1 MSRTATRAV
10 PDENTSELTSEQ
22 LLDARRWVQAARA
35 SAIER
40 FPYLDVALT
49 SMVPVA
55 VVGLGTVA
63 TDARWRFYYDP
74 VRVLQTA
81 QNQRLDLGVSDWVHE
96 VGHLLRDHP
105 QRWIDMGEGPQW
117 QRLFNVAGDAV
128 INRDVEDMGL
138 LLVPTDVTFQ
148 SLPDQAEVEVTMT
161 TEEIY
166 TRLRS
171 RTSEDSSD
179 GGDADK
185 VPIGNAEPRDCGS
198 GSGGERRPWE
208 QPIDDSDGRPIPQ
221 DGSVDPDRGDLIRF
235 ETADQVRAH
244 VRTQGSGSVPQSLR
258 EWSDSVLE
266 PLVDWRRELRAAVS
280 RALSQAAGRRD
291 YSWSRPP
298 RRRVPGY
305 STPGMAAPA
314 PPSVAVVVDTS
325 GSMSPDD
332 LAQCIADIAAL
343 TRSVAGAA
351 GGTPVR
357 VIPCD
362 MQAGPVSL
370 VRTKADVPRIELT
383 GGGGTDMRVG
393 IEAAAGLQPTPE
405 VIVILTDGFTLWPE
419 APVDPAPRAACI
431 AVVVTDEAESGR
443 DQMPDWIT
451 MIAER
456 QSLRSRGSR

>member
-1 MSRTATRAV
+1 MSRAPVTSPG
-10 PDENTSELTSEQ
+10 PDTHAPELSPEQ
-22 LLDARRWVQAARA
+22 LLDARTWIQAARA

-49 SMVPVA
+49 SMLPIA

-74 VRVLQTA
+74 VRVLDA
-81 QNQRLDLGVSDWVHE
+81 RSERRLELLVSDWVHE

-105 QRWIDMGEGPQW
+105 QRWTETGDAQHWHP
-117 QRLFNVAGDAV
+117 LFNIAGDAV
-128 INRDVEDMGL
+128 INRDVAELGL
-138 LLVPTDVTFQ
+138 VLMPTDVTFA
-148 SLPDQAEVEVTMT
+148 SLPDEAEVAVTMT

-171 RTSEDSSD
+171 L
-179 GGDADK
+179 AK
-185 VPIGNAEPRDCGS
+185 EPPERVAMRDCGS
-198 GSGGERRPWE
+198 GAGGARRPWE
-208 QPIDDSDGRPIPQ
+208 GPIDDSEPIPR
-221 DGSVDPDRGDLIRF
+221 DGSVDPDRADLIRF

-244 VRTQGSGSVPQSLR
+244 VRSQGAHAVPHGLR
-258 EWSDSVLE
+258 AWSDSVLE
-266 PLVDWRRELRAAVS
+266 PIVDWRRELRAAVS

-343 TRSVAGAA
+343 TRSVAGAS
-351 GGTPVR
+351 GGVPVR

-362 MQAGPVSL
+362 MGVGPVSI

-393 IEAAAGLQPTPE
+393 IEAAAALRPTPE
-405 VIVILTDGFTLWPE
+405 VIVVLTDGYTPWPE
-419 APVDPAPRAACI
+419 TAPAAAPRAICI
-431 AVVVTDEAESGR
+431 AVVVTDQAESFTDR
-443 DQMPDWIT
+443 VPDWIQVVT
-451 MIAER
+451 A
-456 QSLRSRGSR
+456 

>member
-1 MSRTATRAV
+1 MSRSSVKAV
-10 PDENTSELTSEQ
+10 PSGPGTSTTNKELTPYQ
-22 LLDARRWVQAARA
+22 LVDARTWIQAGRA

-49 SMVPVA
+49 SMLPVA
-55 VVGLGTVA
+55 VQGLGTVA

-74 VRVLQTA
+74 ARVLDA
-81 QNQRLDLGVSDWVHE
+81 RSDQRLELVVSDWVHE

-105 QRWIDMGEGPQW
+105 QRWTDISDAPQ
-117 QRLFNVAGDAV
+117 LHPIFNMAGDAV
-128 INRDVEDMGL
+128 INRDLAELGL
-138 LLVPTDVTFQ
+138 LLMPTDVVFGT
-148 SLPDQAEVEVTMT
+148 LPPQAEIEPTMI

-166 TRLRS
+166 VRLRALFS
-171 RTSEDSSD
+171 K
-179 GGDADK
+179 GGARGP
-185 VPIGNAEPRDCGS
+185 VVRDCGS
-198 GSGGERRPWE
+198 GAGGDRRPWE
-208 QPIDDSDGRPIPQ
+208 QPIEGTDTQPLPR
-221 DGSVDPDRGDLIRF
+221 DGSVDPDRADLIRF

-244 VRTQGSGSVPQSLR
+244 ARSQGSGAVPHGLR
-258 EWSDSVLE
+258 EWSDTLLE
-266 PLVDWRRELRAAVS
+266 PIVDWRRELRAAVS

-332 LAQCIADIAAL
+332 LSQCIADIASL
-343 TRSVAGAA
+343 TRSVSGAA
-351 GGTPVR
+351 GGVPVR

-362 MQAGPVSL
+362 AVAGPVSR

-393 IEAAAGLQPTPE
+393 IEAVAALRPTPE
-405 VIVILTDGFTLWPE
+405 VIVVLTDGCTPWPE
-419 APVDPAPRAACI
+419 APPAAAPRARYI
-431 AVVVTDEAESGR
+431 AVIVEEEFEPYGI
-443 DQMPDWIT
+443 PDYIHT
-451 MIAER
+451 IR
-456 QSLRSRGSR
+456 RKK

>member
-1 MSRTATRAV
+1 MSRSGVAAPGTGANA
-10 PDENTSELTSEQ
+10 PALSPEQ
-22 LLDARRWVQAARA
+22 LIDARTWIQAARA

-49 SMVPVA
+49 SMLPVA

-74 VRVLQTA
+74 VRVLDA
-81 QNQRLDLGVSDWVHE
+81 RSEQRLELLVSDWVHE

-105 QRWIDMGEGPQW
+105 QRWTETGHD
-117 QRLFNVAGDAV
+117 QRWHPIFNIAGDAV
-128 INRDVEDMGL
+128 INRDVEELGL
-138 LLVPTDVTFQ
+138 LVMPSDVVFE
-148 SLPDQAEVEVTMT
+148 SLPPEAEVDSTMT

-166 TRLRS
+166 LRLRS
-171 RTSEDSSD
+171 LSDESS
-179 GGDADK
+179 GVAAG
-185 VPIGNAEPRDCGS
+185 RDCGS

-208 QPIDDSDGRPIPQ
+208 RPITGSDAAALPR
-221 DGSVDPDRGDLIRF
+221 DGSVDPDRADLIRF

-244 VRTQGSGSVPQSLR
+244 TRSQGAGAVPNGLR
-258 EWSDSVLE
+258 KWSDSVLE
-266 PLVDWRRELRAAVS
+266 PIVDWRRELRAAVS
-280 RALSQAAGRRD
+280 RALSQSAGRRD

-332 LAQCIADIAAL
+332 LAQCIADIASL

-351 GGTPVR
+351 GGVPVR
-357 VIPCD
+357 VMPCD
-362 MQAGPVSL
+362 AAAGPVSL
-370 VRTKADVPRIELT
+370 VRTKSDVPRIELT

-393 IEAAAGLQPTPE
+393 IEAAAALRPTPD
-405 VIVILTDGFTLWPE
+405 VIVVLTDGYTPWPE
-419 APVDPAPRAACI
+419 APPAAACRATCI
-431 AVVVTDEAESGR
+431 AVIVTESPASAEA
-443 DQMPDWIT
+443 PVPAWIRRIT
-451 MIAER
+451 AR
-456 QSLRSRGSR
+456 